1 MGFTRKLIRLLYQ
14 PYKLLV
20 FIPLSLLATCFFVA
34 MGVVVV
40 FLFNDRVA
48 HRTTGVWWSRFIAC
62 ITPIRVKVTG
72 RENIVKGRSY
82 VVIANHQSH
91 YDILVLYG
99 WLGINIK
106 WVIKSELRKV
116 PVFGYAGEI
125 GGNIYIDR
133 SSPEALRIT
142 LNAARSK
149 IVDGTSI
156 IILPEG
162 TRTLTGELGE
172 FKNGAF
178 VIARELNL
186 PVLPVTITG
195 TRRILP
201 PGGWNVFPGTAIMTI
216 HPAIETAGYG
226 EDQLD
231 RLKERSRGVILAELI
246 ARGQGKRES

>member
-1 MGFTRKLIRLLYQ
+1 M
-14 PYKLLV
+14 
-20 FIPLSLLATCFFVA
+20 
-34 MGVVVV
+34 
-40 FLFNDRVA
+40 
-48 HRTTGVWWSRFIAC
+48 
-62 ITPIRVKVTG
+62 KVTG